1 MLRSL
6 KNILGKNMKTKKQ
19 GLFIILSSP
28 SGAGKTTLAKKLLKN
43 NKNIELSISY
53 TTRKKR
59 PLEKNNKD
67 YNFISREEFER
78 LKKKKYFI
86 EWAKVFNNYYGT
98 SFVNVKKINNKGKD
112 VLFDIDWQGSRK
124 IKKKLGKEVVSIF
137 ILPPSKKELI
147 KRLKKRAQDPDH
159 IVKQRLSFYKMELSH
174 WKEYKYVLIN
184 RNLNDTVKRIKVII
198 EAERYKNFIP
208 VKDLTKQNIKAIYEA
223 KRIALQKKNL
233 IIKKIKS
240 L

>member
-1 MLRSL
+1 
-6 KNILGKNMKTKKQ
+6 MKTKKQ

-28 SGAGKTTLAKKLLKN
+28 SGAGKTTLAKKLIKK
-43 NKNIELSISY
+43 NKNIKLSISY

-67 YNFISREEFER
+67 YNFISENEFNK

-98 SFVNVKKINNKGKD
+98 SLIKVKKIHNKGKD
-112 VLFDIDWQGSRK
+112 VLFDIDWQGTRK
-124 IKKKLGKEVVSIF
+124 IKKKFGKQVVSVF

-147 KRLKKRAQDPDH
+147 KRLKKRAQDPVH
-159 IVKQRLSFYKMELSH
+159 IVKQRLSFYKKELSH

-184 RNLNDTVKRIKVII
+184 KNLNDTVKKIEVII
-198 EAERYKNFIP
+198 ESERYKNF
-208 VKDLTKQNIKAIYEA
+208 VSAKNLTKKEIQSIYKAKKIV
-223 KRIALQKKNL
+223 LQKKNL
-233 IIKKIKS
+233 ILKKISS

>member
-1 MLRSL
+1 
-6 KNILGKNMKTKKQ
+6 MKTRKK

-59 PLEKNNKD
+59 TLEKNSKD
-67 YNFISREEFER
+67 YNFVSVKEFKK

-98 SFVNVKKINNKGKD
+98 SLIKVKKINNKGKD

-124 IKKKLGKEVVSIF
+124 IKKKLGKDVVSIF

-147 KRLKKRAQDPDH
+147 RRLKKRAQDPAQ
-159 IVKQRLSFYKMELSH
+159 IVKQRLSSYKMDLSH
-174 WKEYKYVLIN
+174 WREYKYVLIN
-184 RNLNDTVKRIKVII
+184 
-198 EAERYKNFIP
+198 
-208 VKDLTKQNIKAIYEA
+208 
-223 KRIALQKKNL
+223 KNL
-233 IIKKIKS
+233 TETVKKIKS
-240 L
+240 ILEAERIINQKQTLILKKVRSL

>member
-6 KNILGKNMKTKKQ
+6 KNLVWKNMGTKKQ

-28 SGAGKTTLAKKLLKN
+28 SGAGKTTLSKKLLKN

-67 YNFISREEFER
+67 YNFVSEEEFEK

-98 SFVNVKKINNKGKD
+98 SLIKVKKINNKGKD

-124 IKKKLGKEVVSIF
+124 IKKKLGKNVVSIF

-174 WKEYKYVLIN
+174 WKDYKYVLIN
-184 RNLNDTVKRIKVII
+184 KDLSDTVKKIKTII
-198 EAERYKNFIP
+198 EAERYENFVP
-208 VKDLTKQNIKAIYEA
+208 VKNLTKQKIKIIYEA
-223 KRIALQKKNL
+223 KRIAIQKKNL
-233 IIKKIKS
+233 IFKKIRS

>member
-1 MLRSL
+1 
-6 KNILGKNMKTKKQ
+6 MKIKKQ

-28 SGAGKTTLAKKLLKN
+28 SGAGKTTLARKLIKN

-67 YNFISREEFER
+67 YNFVSEEEFKK
-78 LKKKKYFI
+78 LKEKKYFI

-98 SFVNVKKINNKGKD
+98 SLIKVKKINNKGKD

-124 IKKKLGKEVVSIF
+124 IKKKLGKNVVSIF

-184 RNLNDTVKRIKVII
+184 KDLLDTVKKIKNII
-198 EAERYKNFIP
+198 EAERYENFVP
-208 VKDLTKQNIKAIYEA
+208 VKNLTKQKIKVIYEA
-223 KRIALQKKNL
+223 KRIAIQKKNL
-233 IIKKIKS
+233 ILKKIRS

>member
-1 MLRSL
+1 
-6 KNILGKNMKTKKQ
+6 MKTKKQ

-28 SGAGKTTLAKKLLKN
+28 SGAGKTTLAKKLTKN

-67 YNFISREEFER
+67 YNFISEEEFNK

-98 SFVNVKKINNKGKD
+98 SLIKVKRIHNKGKD

-124 IKKKLGKEVVSIF
+124 IKKKLGKNVVSIF
-137 ILPPSKKELI
+137 ILPPSKKDLI

-184 RNLNDTVKRIKVII
+184 KNLNDTVKKIKVII
-198 EAERYKNFIP
+198 EAERYKNFFP
-208 VKDLTKQNIKAIYEA
+208 EKNLTKQKIKTIYEA

-233 IIKKIKS
+233 ILKKIRS

>member
-6 KNILGKNMKTKKQ
+6 KNLVWKNMGTKKQ

-28 SGAGKTTLAKKLLKN
+28 SGAGKTTLSKELLKN

-67 YNFISREEFER
+67 YNFVSEEEFEK

-98 SFVNVKKINNKGKD
+98 SLIKVKKINNKGKD

-124 IKKKLGKEVVSIF
+124 IKKKLGKNVVSIF

-174 WKEYKYVLIN
+174 WKDYKYVLIN
-184 RNLNDTVKRIKVII
+184 KNLSDTVKKIKTII
-198 EAERYKNFIP
+198 EAERYENFVP
-208 VKDLTKQNIKAIYEA
+208 VKNLTKQ
-223 KRIALQKKNL
+223 
-233 IIKKIKS
+233 KS
-240 L
+240 NDATFSV

>member
-1 MLRSL
+1 
-6 KNILGKNMKTKKQ
+6 MKTRKK

-28 SGAGKTTLAKKLLKN
+28 SGAGKTSLAKKLLKN

-137 ILPPSKKELI
+137 ILPPSKKDLI

-159 IVKQRLSFYKMELSH
+159 IVKQRLSFYKKELSH

-184 RNLNDTVKRIKVII
+184 SNLNNTVKKIKVII

-208 VKDLTKQNIKAIYEA
+208 VKNLTKQKNKVIYEA
-223 KRIALQKKNL
+223 ERIVLQKKNL
-233 IIKKIKS
+233 ILKKIRS

>member
-1 MLRSL
+1 
-6 KNILGKNMKTKKQ
+6 MKTKRK

-28 SGAGKTTLAKKLLKN
+28 SGAGKTSLAKKLLKN
-43 NKNIELSISY
+43 SKNIELSISY

-59 PLEKNNKD
+59 PLERNSKD
-67 YNFISREEFER
+67 YNFISKEEFMK

-98 SFVNVKKINNKGKD
+98 SLIKVKKINNKGKD

-124 IKKKLGKEVVSIF
+124 IKKKLGKNVVSIF

-147 KRLKKRAQDPDH
+147 KRLKRRAQDPDH

-174 WKEYKYVLIN
+174 WKDYKYVLIN
-184 RNLNDTVKRIKVII
+184 KNLTETLKKVKSII
-198 EAERYKNFIP
+198 EAERIINH
-208 VKDLTKQNIKAIYEA
+208 KQG
-223 KRIALQKKNL
+223 L
-233 IIKKIKS
+233 IHKKIQS

>member
-1 MLRSL
+1 
-6 KNILGKNMKTKKQ
+6 MKTKRK

-28 SGAGKTTLAKKLLKN
+28 SGAGKTSLAKKLLKN
-43 NKNIELSISY
+43 SKNIELSISY

-59 PLEKNNKD
+59 PLEKNSKD
-67 YNFISREEFER
+67 YNFISKEEFMK

-98 SFVNVKKINNKGKD
+98 SLIKVKKINNKGKD

-147 KRLKKRAQDPDH
+147 RRLKKRAQDPAH
-159 IVKQRLSFYKMELSH
+159 IVKQRLSFYKKELSH
-174 WKEYKYVLIN
+174 WNEYKYVLIN
-184 RNLNDTVKRIKVII
+184 KNLTETLKKVKSII
-198 EAERYKNFIP
+198 EAERIINH
-208 VKDLTKQNIKAIYEA
+208 KQG
-223 KRIALQKKNL
+223 L
-233 IIKKIKS
+233 IHKKIQS

>member
-1 MLRSL
+1 
-6 KNILGKNMKTKKQ
+6 MKTRKK

-59 PLEKNNKD
+59 TLEKNSKD
-67 YNFISREEFER
+67 YNFVSKKEFEK

-98 SFVNVKKINNKGKD
+98 SLIKVKKINNKGKD

-124 IKKKLGKEVVSIF
+124 IKKKLGKDVVSIF

-147 KRLKKRAQDPDH
+147 RRLKKRAQDPAH

-174 WKEYKYVLIN
+174 WREYKYVLIN
-184 RNLNDTVKRIKVII
+184 
-198 EAERYKNFIP
+198 
-208 VKDLTKQNIKAIYEA
+208 
-223 KRIALQKKNL
+223 KNL
-233 IIKKIKS
+233 TETVKKIKS
-240 L
+240 ILEAERIINQKQTLILKKVRSL

>member
-1 MLRSL
+1 M
-6 KNILGKNMKTKKQ
+6 KNKNK

-28 SGAGKTTLAKKLLKN
+28 SGAGKTTLAKNLIKN
-43 NKNIELSISY
+43 NKNMELSISY

-59 PLEKNNKD
+59 PIEKNNKD
-67 YNFISREEFER
+67 YVFVSEQEFEV
-78 LKKKKYFI
+78 LKRKKHFI

-98 SFVNVKKINNKGKD
+98 SLLTVKRIHNKGKD

-124 IKKKLGKEVVSIF
+124 IKKKLGKDVVSIF

-174 WKEYKYVLIN
+174 WKEYKYVVIN
-184 RNLNDTVKRIKVII
+184 KNLNETVNKIKSII
-198 EAERYKNFIP
+198 EAERIISQKNS
-208 VKDLTKQNIKAIYEA
+208 L
-223 KRIALQKKNL
+223 
-233 IIKKIKS
+233 IKKKIRF